1 VPVNSVEEA
10 HVIIIT
16 GAGGGIGGAMA
27 RGLLRAG
34 RRVVGVDI
42 GAGMQGLS
50 ALSEYAA
57 TNGARDRLL
66 VTTADVR
73 SEDAC
78 KEAIQATLNRFGCV
92 HGLVNNAGVPPLWK
106 ADRTGHRFLDV
117 PADYWRFG
125 IETNLTGPF
134 LMALAAGPH
143 LIKSGWGRIVNVTTS
158 FATMLKPGMTPYGAA
173 KAGLEAASAIW
184 AKELAQTGV
193 TVNVLVPGGATDTP
207 IIPLPPGAPERSSL
221 ISAEVMVAP
230 IVWLTSQASDGTT
243 GARFIG
249 NLWEPEATVET
260 NLSLAMSPVAWR
272 E

>member
-1 VPVNSVEEA
+1 MSRLEEA
-10 HVIIIT
+10 HVILIT

-27 RGLLRAG
+27 RGLLVAG
-34 RRVVGVDI
+34 RCVVGVDI
-42 GAGMQGLS
+42 DAGMRGLS
-50 ALSEYAA
+50 ALSEFAA
-57 TNGARDRLL
+57 ANGASDRFL
-66 VTTADVR
+66 VLTADVR
-73 SEDAC
+73 SETAC
-78 KEAIQATLNRFGCV
+78 HSAVAATLSHFGSL

-106 ADRTGHRFLDV
+106 HDGTGPCFLDV
-117 PADYWRFG
+117 PPEYWRFG

-134 LMALAAGPH
+134 LMALAASPC

-158 FATMLKPGMTPYGAA
+158 FATMIKPGMTPYGAS

-207 IIPLPPGAPERSSL
+207 IMPLKPDAPERQRL

-230 IVWLTSQASDGTT
+230 MVWLTSSASDGTT

-249 NLWEPEATVET
+249 NRWDPSATVDH
-260 NLSLAMSPVAWR
+260 NLAMSMSPIAWQG
-272 E
+272 